1 MKLTYENVD
10 ITLQDGAEDF
20 ARPLTKPRDSSFH
33 ASQRRSNAPFV
44 FPVFLGGDVDVR
56 HAAVTPRHVR
66 KRAAAAVRSVDDFAL
81 RINMVIFS
89 RVHAT
94 LQPALFV
101 GRSVGRLVPH
111 TLLFFMILFL

>member
-1 MKLTYENVD
+1 MKPTYENVD

-94 LQPALFV
+94 LQPALSVGRLV
-101 GRSVGRLVPH
+101 GRSVGH
-111 TLLFFMILFL
+111 TLLFFMILLL